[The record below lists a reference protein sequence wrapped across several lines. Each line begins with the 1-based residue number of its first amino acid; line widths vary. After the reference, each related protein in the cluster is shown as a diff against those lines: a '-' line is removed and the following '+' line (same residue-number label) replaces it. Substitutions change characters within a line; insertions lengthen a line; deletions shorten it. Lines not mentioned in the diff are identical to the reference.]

1 MDFYNKNLTYECDH
15 IQMHIHVLQMYRL
28 AWYNIDKYFTMSTH
42 PCNPWIGLHLVLIH
56 VL

>member
-28 AWYNIDKYFTMSTH
+28 VWYNIDKYFTMSTH

-56 VL
+56 LL